1 MPPYMETKK
10 MDAKVVNAS
19 IAYVEALKRSMDGS
33 GGAAQPNAGEAGQG
47 FADFL
52 RDTISSTSNA
62 VQGAE
67 AVSIQAAAN
76 QANVT
81 DVVTAVANAE
91 MALESVVAVRDRV
104 VQAYQDILRMP
115 I

>member
-1 MPPYMETKK
+1 

-19 IAYVEALKRSMDGS
+19 IAYVEALKRSMDGGS
-33 GGAAQPNAGEAGQG
+33 GGAVGAGQNVQAGPG
-47 FADFL
+47 FPEILKDP
-52 RDTISSTSNA
+52 ISETSAA
-62 VQGAE
+62 VKVAE
-67 AVSIQAAAN
+67 AQSIQAAAEQTN
-76 QANVT
+76 IT
-81 DVVTAVANAE
+81 DVVTAVTNAE

>member
-1 MPPYMETKK
+1 

-19 IAYVEALKRSMDGS
+19 IAYVEALKRTMNDDGGGAPEVS
-33 GGAAQPNAGEAGQG
+33 GGQAGPG

-52 RDTISSTSNA
+52 RDTIADTTAA
-62 VQGAE
+62 VKGAE
-67 AVSIQAAAN
+67 SVSIQAAAK
-76 QANVT
+76 QANIT
-81 DVVTAVANAE
+81 DVVTAVSNAE

>member
-1 MPPYMETKK
+1 

-19 IAYVEALKRSMDGS
+19 IAYVEALKRTMDA
-33 GGAAQPNAGEAGQG
+33 GAAAPQDGAEAGSG
-47 FADFL
+47 FADML
-52 RDTISSTSNA
+52 RETITDTTAA
-62 VQGAE
+62 VKGAE
-67 AVSIQAAAN
+67 TVSIQAAAK
-76 QANVT
+76 QANIT
-81 DVVTAVANAE
+81 DVVTAVSNAE

>member
-1 MPPYMETKK
+1 

-19 IAYVEALKRSMDGS
+19 IAYVEALKRTMDS
-33 GGAAQPNAGEAGQG
+33 GGAGPEESTQTGSG
-47 FADFL
+47 FADVL
-52 RDTISSTSNA
+52 RDTLTDTTTA
-62 VQGAE
+62 VKRAE
-67 AVSIQAAAN
+67 TVSIQAAAQ

-81 DVVTAVANAE
+81 DVVTAVSNAE

>member
-1 MPPYMETKK
+1 

-19 IAYVEALKRSMDGS
+19 IAYVEALKRTMDS
-33 GGAAQPNAGEAGQG
+33 GAAAPQQGGEGGTG
-47 FADFL
+47 FADLL
-52 RDTISSTSNA
+52 RDAITDTTAA

-67 AVSIQAAAN
+67 SVSIQAAA
-76 QANVT
+76 QRANIT
-81 DVVTAVANAE
+81 DVVTAVSNAE

>member
-1 MPPYMETKK
+1 

-19 IAYVEALKRSMDGS
+19 IAYVEALKRSMGDG
-33 GGAAQPNAGEAGQG
+33 GTAPQQGTEAGSG
-47 FADFL
+47 FADIL
-52 RDTISSTSNA
+52 RETISGTTA
-62 VQGAE
+62 AIKGAE
-67 AVSIQAAAN
+67 VVSIQAAAQ
-76 QANVT
+76 QASIT
-81 DVVTAVANAE
+81 DVVTAVSNAE

>member
-1 MPPYMETKK
+1 
-10 MDAKVVNAS
+10 MDAKVLNAS
-19 IAYVEALKRSMDGS
+19 IAYVEALKRSMDKGEV
-33 GGAAQPNAGEAGQG
+33 GGAGTDGSAGGVG
-47 FADFL
+47 ADFGAML
-52 RDTISSTSNA
+52 KESIANTVDSVKTAESVSINA
-62 VQGAE
+62 VAKE
-67 AVSIQAAAN
+67 
-76 QANVT
+76 ANVT

>member
-1 MPPYMETKK
+1 

-19 IAYVEALKRSMDGS
+19 IAYVEALKRTMDGG
-33 GGAAQPNAGEAGQG
+33 GGAPDPTSGQTGPG

-52 RDTISSTSNA
+52 RETIADTTTA
-62 VQGAE
+62 VKAAE
-67 AVSIQAAAN
+67 TVSIQAAAKR
-76 QANVT
+76 ADIT
-81 DVVTAVANAE
+81 DVVTAVSNAE